1 MELRV
6 NFNSFV
12 KIKDAIRINDICGDI
27 LDYELTTDGVSGKL
41 GINGKYYKND
51 LENENTFNDEIP
63 FDIIFTT
70 PEFELIDVDCINLD
84 YDLIDGRGIEVNFD
98 IRVEYN
104 DTSKVEEVPSLG
116 EIEITDI
123 EETPENLLDNDTREI
138 EENDLEKI
146 KDEVT
151 TSVNEKLQE
160 TLNLKDNLPTEEE
173 KILNNFEEKRSKIK
187 VCYYNNDKEL
197 ESVCLKN
204 DISLDKAFKENKNND
219 IDKYQRIII
228 K

>member
-12 KIKDAIRINDICGDI
+12 KIKDAIRINDICGEI
-27 LDYELTTDGVSGKL
+27 LDYQLTTGGVSGKL
-41 GINGKYYKND
+41 GINGKYFKDD
-51 LENENTFNDEIP
+51 LEKENTFNDEIP

-104 DTSKVEEVPSLG
+104 ELTNAQEVSLG
-116 EIEITDI
+116 EEEITDLEENLKDDSIREAEIKI
-123 EETPENLLDNDTREI
+123 EEDE
-138 EENDLEKI
+138 LEKI

-151 TSVNEKLQE
+151 TNVSEKLQE
-160 TLNLKDNLPTEEE
+160 TLTLKDNLPTEEE
-173 KILNNFEEKRSKIK
+173 KKLNNFEEKRSCIK
-187 VCYYNNDKEL
+187 VCYYNSDKEL
-197 ESVCLKN
+197 ENLCLKN
-204 DISLDKAFKENKNND
+204 DISLEQVFKDNKNND
-219 IDKYQRIII
+219 IEKYQRIII

>member
-12 KIKDAIRINDICGDI
+12 KIKDAIRINDICGEI
-27 LDYELTTDGVSGKL
+27 LDYQLTTDGVSGKL
-41 GINGKYYKND
+41 GINGKYFKDD
-51 LENENTFNDEIP
+51 LEKENTFNDEIP

-104 DTSKVEEVPSLG
+104 ELTNALEVSLG
-116 EIEITDI
+116 EEEITDLEENLKDDSIREVETKI
-123 EETPENLLDNDTREI
+123 EEDE
-138 EENDLEKI
+138 LEKI

-151 TSVNEKLQE
+151 TSVSEKLQE
-160 TLNLKDNLPTEEE
+160 TLTLKDNLPTKEE
-173 KILNNFEEKRSKIK
+173 KVLDNFEEKRSCIK

-197 ESVCLKN
+197 EKVCQKN
-204 DISLDKAFKENKNND
+204 DISLDQVFKDNKNND
-219 IDKYQRIII
+219 IAKYQRIII